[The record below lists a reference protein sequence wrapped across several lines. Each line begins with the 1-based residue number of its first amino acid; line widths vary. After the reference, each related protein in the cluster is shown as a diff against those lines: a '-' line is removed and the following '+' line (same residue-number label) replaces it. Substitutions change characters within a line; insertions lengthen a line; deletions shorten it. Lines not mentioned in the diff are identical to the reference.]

1 MCNELVE
8 VRIAGIPATVQ
19 VDSFTKVKPWRGGIM
34 SCPSDLD
41 YYGYTEMEYT
51 ICDRNGRPA
60 PWLERKVTAKDTEAI
75 EEAII
80 NAMDDDDGS
89 DYEREY

>member
-1 MCNELVE
+1 MSDLVD

-19 VDSFTKVKPWRGGIM
+19 IDSFKRIKPWRGGIE

-41 YYGYTEMEYT
+41 YYGYVEMEYT

-60 PWLERKVTAKDTEAI
+60 PWLERKVKQKDVDAI

-80 NAMDDDDGS
+80 CYMED
-89 DYEREY
+89 